1 MVLRLQRGS
10 QSILLTGDTEHET
23 DSVVAAWVARA
34 QSEILKVA
42 HHGSRTS
49 SSAKILSAVRPEVA
63 LISCGIDNKFKHP
76 SPEVV
81 PRYEAQQIRVERTD
95 LAGAIR
101 IDVWDGNYRITP
113 FLARTQTADARD
125 SAHPPLF

>member
-1 MVLRLQRGS
+1 MFRRTPLTESLDFLGS
-10 QSILLTGDTEHET
+10 HFPKWHPWPPWQFWEFP
-23 DSVVAAWVARA
+23 
-34 QSEILKVA
+34 EILKVA

-49 SSAKILSAVRPEVA
+49 SSAKFLSAVRPEVA

-81 PRYEAQQIRVERTD
+81 LRYEAQQIRVERTD